1 MSVLIAPISD
11 AEEVEIVFDSLEVQ
25 IILEIITIIDEE
37 EGDYEVQFLEEILG
51 VDHDGKFF
59 PLKVDLGTGSNWFLC
74 S

>member
-59 PLKVDLGTGSNWFLC
+59 SC
-74 S
+74 